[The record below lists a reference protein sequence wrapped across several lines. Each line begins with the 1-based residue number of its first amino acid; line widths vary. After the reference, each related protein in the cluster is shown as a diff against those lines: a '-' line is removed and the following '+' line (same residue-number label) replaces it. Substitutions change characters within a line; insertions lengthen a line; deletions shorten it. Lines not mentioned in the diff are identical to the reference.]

1 MAGVQIDEA
10 LSNKKIINS
19 IEDIPMNKLIKWLV
33 AVLVA
38 LSLNGDT
45 WRQPNAPIKAD
56 VQEQTCPKTQ
66 E

>member
-1 MAGVQIDEA
+1 
-10 LSNKKIINS
+10 
-19 IEDIPMNKLIKWLV
+19 MNKLIKWL
-33 AVLVA
+33 APVLVV